1 MQNSILKN
9 KILPWQGKGR
19 WYKAVIKT
27 IATTSSGSTTYSWGL
42 DTDKSDEIF
51 SATSVAG
58 KIQWLASNNTTA
70 SILNRT
76 GKSIRIKEVHKEIG
90 EISNPQNLQALT
102 VTNNQSLISN
112 FMPNGSSQTFYL
124 GLTASSSTDSY
135 GTEIIVYFFVE

>member
-1 MQNSILKN
+1 MENTTLRN
-9 KILPWQGKGR
+9 KIVPWQGKGR

-42 DTDKSDEIF
+42 DADKSDDIF
-51 SATSVAG
+51 SATSVTG
-58 KIQWLASNNTTA
+58 KIQFVASGNTTA
-70 SILNRT
+70 TIYNRT

-90 EISNPQNLQALT
+90 ECSSTQNLQALT

-112 FMPNGSSQTFYL
+112 FMPNGSSQNFYL

-135 GTEIIVYFFVE
+135 GTKIIVYFFVE